1 MKILSFG
8 SMNIDN
14 TYSVDEFVQPGE
26 TMTAK
31 NLSKFCGGKGLN
43 QSIALAAA
51 GADVAHFGCVGEDG
65 DILLDML
72 KSRGVNTDSV
82 IKIDN
87 ITSGHAIIQVDS
99 HGQNSILLYP
109 GANRRMTPELIDR
122 ELEKYSCGDWL
133 LIQNETNC
141 LEYIMR
147 AANKKGMKIA
157 FNPSPMDETVSTL
170 PLELVDLFLVNEIE
184 GAAVTGKEITEEIT
198 AEFEKLFPNAAV
210 ILTLGKKG
218 SIFKSEKDMLFQPS
232 YCGTVKDTT
241 GAGDTYTGF
250 FIANYIKGVSPQECM
265 RIAAMASTV
274 QISRD
279 GAAIAI
285 PTKQEVL
292 NALKNYCR

>member
-43 QSIALAAA
+43 QSIALASA

-141 LEYIMR
+141 LEYIIR

-279 GAAIAI
+279 GAAKAI

-292 NALKNYCR
+292 NALKNHCR

>member
-43 QSIALAAA
+43 QSIALASA

-99 HGQNSILLYP
+99 YGQNSILLYP

>member
-26 TMTAK
+26 TITAK

-43 QSIALAAA
+43 QSIALASA

-157 FNPSPMDETVSTL
+157 FNPSPMDGTVSTL

-198 AEFEKLFPNAAV
+198 AEFKKLFPNAAV

-265 RIAAMASTV
+265 RIAAMSSTV

-292 NALKNYCR
+292 NALKNHCR

>member
-26 TMTAK
+26 TITAK

-43 QSIALAAA
+43 QSIALASA

-157 FNPSPMDETVSTL
+157 FNPSPMDGTVSTL

-198 AEFEKLFPNAAV
+198 AEFKKLFPNAAV

-292 NALKNYCR
+292 NALKNHCR

>member
-1 MKILSFG
+1 
-8 SMNIDN
+8 
-14 TYSVDEFVQPGE
+14 
-26 TMTAK
+26 
-31 NLSKFCGGKGLN
+31 
-43 QSIALAAA
+43 
-51 GADVAHFGCVGEDG
+51 
-65 DILLDML
+65 
-72 KSRGVNTDSV
+72 
-82 IKIDN
+82 
-87 ITSGHAIIQVDS
+87 
-99 HGQNSILLYP
+99 
-109 GANRRMTPELIDR
+109 
-122 ELEKYSCGDWL
+122 
-133 LIQNETNC
+133 
-141 LEYIMR
+141 
-147 AANKKGMKIA
+147 MKIA

-292 NALKNYCR
+292 NALKNHCR

>member
-51 GADVAHFGCVGEDG
+51 GADVSHFGCVGEDG

-157 FNPSPMDETVSTL
+157 FNPSPMDGTVSTL

-218 SIFKSEKDMLFQPS
+218 SVFKSEKDMLFQPS

-292 NALKNYCR
+292 DALKNHCR

>member
-43 QSIALAAA
+43 QSIALASA

-109 GANRRMTPELIDR
+109 GANRRMTLELIDR
-122 ELEKYSCGDWL
+122 ELEKYSCNDWL

-157 FNPSPMDETVSTL
+157 FNPSPMDGTVSTL

-218 SIFKSEKDMLFQPS
+218 SVFKSEKDMLFQPS

-274 QISRD
+274 QISRV

>member
-43 QSIALAAA
+43 QSIALASA

-157 FNPSPMDETVSTL
+157 FIPSPMDGTVSTL

-184 GAAVTGKEITEEIT
+184 GAAVTGKENTEEIT

-218 SIFKSEKDMLFQPS
+218 SVFKSEKDMLFQPS

-265 RIAAMASTV
+265 RIAAMASTL

>member
-43 QSIALAAA
+43 QSIALASA

-157 FNPSPMDETVSTL
+157 FNPSPMDGTVSTL

-198 AEFEKLFPNAAV
+198 AEFENLFPNAAV

-241 GAGDTYTGF
+241 GAGDAYTGF

-292 NALKNYCR
+292 NALKNHCR

>member
-43 QSIALAAA
+43 QSIALASA

-141 LEYIMR
+141 LEYIIR

-157 FNPSPMDETVSTL
+157 FNPSPMDGTVSTL

-210 ILTLGKKG
+210 IWTLGKKG

-292 NALKNYCR
+292 NALKNHCR

>member
-43 QSIALAAA
+43 QSIALASA

-65 DILLDML
+65 YILLDML

-157 FNPSPMDETVSTL
+157 FNPSPMDGTVSTL

-250 FIANYIKGVSPQECM
+250 FIANYINGVSPQECM

-285 PTKQEVL
+285 PKKQEVL
-292 NALKNYCR
+292 NALKNHCC

>member
-51 GADVAHFGCVGEDG
+51 GADVSHFGCVGEDG

>member
-1 MKILSFG
+1 
-8 SMNIDN
+8 
-14 TYSVDEFVQPGE
+14 
-26 TMTAK
+26 MTAK

-43 QSIALAAA
+43 QSIALASA

-157 FNPSPMDETVSTL
+157 FNPSPMDGTVSTL

-292 NALKNYCR
+292 NALKNHCR

>member
-43 QSIALAAA
+43 QSIALASA

-157 FNPSPMDETVSTL
+157 FNPSPMDGTVSTL

-274 QISRD
+274 QISSD

-292 NALKNYCR
+292 NALKNHCR

>member
-170 PLELVDLFLVNEIE
+170 PLEFVDLFLVNEIE

-265 RIAAMASTV
+265 RIAAMASTL

>member
-26 TMTAK
+26 TITAK

-43 QSIALAAA
+43 QSIALASA

-99 HGQNSILLYP
+99 HGQNSFLLYP

-157 FNPSPMDETVSTL
+157 FNPSPMDGTVSTL

-198 AEFEKLFPNAAV
+198 AEFKKLFPNAAV

-292 NALKNYCR
+292 NALKNHCR

>member
-43 QSIALAAA
+43 QSIALASA

-141 LEYIMR
+141 LEYLSLIH
-147 AANKKGMKIA
+147 I
-157 FNPSPMDETVSTL
+157 
-170 PLELVDLFLVNEIE
+170 
-184 GAAVTGKEITEEIT
+184 
-198 AEFEKLFPNAAV
+198 
-210 ILTLGKKG
+210 
-218 SIFKSEKDMLFQPS
+218 
-232 YCGTVKDTT
+232 
-241 GAGDTYTGF
+241 
-250 FIANYIKGVSPQECM
+250 
-265 RIAAMASTV
+265 
-274 QISRD
+274 
-279 GAAIAI
+279 
-285 PTKQEVL
+285 
-292 NALKNYCR
+292 

>member
-43 QSIALAAA
+43 QSIALASA

-72 KSRGVNTDSV
+72 ISRGVNTDSV

-157 FNPSPMDETVSTL
+157 FNPSPMDGTVSTL

-218 SIFKSEKDMLFQPS
+218 SVFKSEKDMLFQPS

-292 NALKNYCR
+292 DALKNHCR

>member
-43 QSIALAAA
+43 QSIALASA

-170 PLELVDLFLVNEIE
+170 PLEFVDLFLVNEIE

-265 RIAAMASTV
+265 RIAAMASTL

>member
-31 NLSKFCGGKGLN
+31 NLSRFCGGKGLN
-43 QSIALAAA
+43 QSIALASA

-157 FNPSPMDETVSTL
+157 FNPSPMDGTVSTL

-184 GAAVTGKEITEEIT
+184 GAAVTGKENTEEIT

-218 SIFKSEKDMLFQPS
+218 SVFKSEKDMLFQPS

-292 NALKNYCR
+292 NALKNHCR

>member
-51 GADVAHFGCVGEDG
+51 GADVSHFGCVGEDG

-157 FNPSPMDETVSTL
+157 FNPSPMDGTVSTL

-218 SIFKSEKDMLFQPS
+218 SVFKSEKDMLFQPS

>member
-43 QSIALAAA
+43 QSIALASA

-141 LEYIMR
+141 LEYIIR

-157 FNPSPMDETVSTL
+157 FYPSPMDETVSTL

-292 NALKNYCR
+292 NALKNHCR

>member
-141 LEYIMR
+141 LGYIMR
-147 AANKKGMKIA
+147 AANKKEMKIA
-157 FNPSPMDETVSTL
+157 FNPSPMDGTVSTL

>member
-157 FNPSPMDETVSTL
+157 FNPSPMDGTVSTL
-170 PLELVDLFLVNEIE
+170 PRELVDLFLVNEIE

>member
-43 QSIALAAA
+43 QSIALASA

-87 ITSGHAIIQVDS
+87 ITGGHAIIQVDS

-157 FNPSPMDETVSTL
+157 FNPSPMDGTVSTL

-274 QISRD
+274 HISRD

-292 NALKNYCR
+292 NALKNHCR

>member
-43 QSIALAAA
+43 QSIALASA

-141 LEYIMR
+141 LEYIIR

-170 PLELVDLFLVNEIE
+170 PLELVDLFLENEIE

-292 NALKNYCR
+292 NALKNHCR

>member
-51 GADVAHFGCVGEDG
+51 GADVSHFGCVGEDG

-82 IKIDN
+82 IRIDN

-157 FNPSPMDETVSTL
+157 FNPSPMDGTVSTL

-218 SIFKSEKDMLFQPS
+218 SVFKSEKDMLFQPS

-250 FIANYIKGVSPQECM
+250 FIANYIKGVSLQECM

-292 NALKNYCR
+292 DALKNHCR

>member
-43 QSIALAAA
+43 QSIALASA

-141 LEYIMR
+141 LEYIIR

-198 AEFEKLFPNAAV
+198 AEFENLFPNAAV
-210 ILTLGKKG
+210 ILTLGKKAVFLKAKRICC
-218 SIFKSEKDMLFQPS
+218 SSR
-232 YCGTVKDTT
+232 
-241 GAGDTYTGF
+241 A
-250 FIANYIKGVSPQECM
+250 
-265 RIAAMASTV
+265 IAA
-274 QISRD
+274 Q
-279 GAAIAI
+279 
-285 PTKQEVL
+285 
-292 NALKNYCR
+292 

>member
-43 QSIALAAA
+43 QSIALASA

-141 LEYIMR
+141 LEYIIR

-184 GAAVTGKEITEEIT
+184 GAAVTRKEITEEIT

-232 YCGTVKDTT
+232 YCGTVEDTT

-292 NALKNYCR
+292 NALKNHCR

>member
-43 QSIALAAA
+43 QSIALASA

-72 KSRGVNTDSV
+72 ISRGVNTDSV

-122 ELEKYSCGDWL
+122 ELEKYNCGDWL

-141 LEYIMR
+141 LEYIIR

-292 NALKNYCR
+292 NALKNHCR

>member
-43 QSIALAAA
+43 QSIALASA

-141 LEYIMR
+141 LEYIIR

-285 PTKQEVL
+285 PKKQEVL

>member
-51 GADVAHFGCVGEDG
+51 GADVSHFGCVGEDG

-122 ELEKYSCGDWL
+122 ELEKYRCGDWL

-157 FNPSPMDETVSTL
+157 FNPSPMDGTVSTL

-218 SIFKSEKDMLFQPS
+218 SVFKSEKDMLFQPS

>member
-43 QSIALAAA
+43 QSIALASA

-141 LEYIMR
+141 LEYIIR

-157 FNPSPMDETVSTL
+157 FNTSPMDETVSTL

-250 FIANYIKGVSPQECM
+250 FIANYFNGVSPQECM

-292 NALKNYCR
+292 NALKNHCR

>member
-157 FNPSPMDETVSTL
+157 FNPSPMDGTVSTL

>member
-43 QSIALAAA
+43 QSIALASA

-141 LEYIMR
+141 LEYIIR

-157 FNPSPMDETVSTL
+157 FNPSPMDGTVSTL

-232 YCGTVKDTT
+232 YCVTVKDTT
-241 GAGDTYTGF
+241 CAGDTYTGF

-292 NALKNYCR
+292 NALKNHCR

>member
-51 GADVAHFGCVGEDG
+51 GADVSHFGCVGEDG

-122 ELEKYSCGDWL
+122 ELEKYRCGDWL

-157 FNPSPMDETVSTL
+157 FNPSPMDGTVSTL

-218 SIFKSEKDMLFQPS
+218 SVFKSEKDMLFQPS

-292 NALKNYCR
+292 NALKNHCR

>member
-26 TMTAK
+26 TITAK

-43 QSIALAAA
+43 QSIALASA

-87 ITSGHAIIQVDS
+87 IQVDS

-157 FNPSPMDETVSTL
+157 FNPSPMDGTVSTL
-170 PLELVDLFLVNEIE
+170 PLEFVDLFLVNEIE

-250 FIANYIKGVSPQECM
+250 FIANYINGVSPQECM

-292 NALKNYCR
+292 NALKNHCR

>member
-43 QSIALAAA
+43 QSIALASA

-157 FNPSPMDETVSTL
+157 FNPSPMDGTVSTL

-184 GAAVTGKEITEEIT
+184 GAAVTGKENTEEIT

-218 SIFKSEKDMLFQPS
+218 SVFKSEKDMLFQPS

-265 RIAAMASTV
+265 RIAAMASTL

>member
-43 QSIALAAA
+43 QSIALASA

-122 ELEKYSCGDWL
+122 ELEKYSCSDWL

-157 FNPSPMDETVSTL
+157 FNPSPMDGTVSTL

-218 SIFKSEKDMLFQPS
+218 SVFKSEKDMLFQPS